1 MERND
6 RPAEPE
12 EKKRLIE
19 AGFVADNIQLGTTWS
34 RGAVGASMTTEEA
47 LLLVDAEDKQR
58 RMDRLVALCAGGART
73 VEHAEALLRQIEGA
87 REPYSRCPKCGA
99 VPLADT
105 DDALFCEPCNRW
117 YSRRP
122 LPGAP
127 DSDHEQPI
135 ADRAPSD
142 GSGVDW
148 TLMDDEEVLINAAVV
163 CDAKAL
169 ADGTAFPAKW
179 GVVAA
184 RLRKMSDGLSTSST
198 KSAAPNWSDLTD
210 REAQWIARE
219 AGCDVRAVQLAL
231 QGRDGVRDDIRAR
244 VLEVAPRIRQ
254 AAPAASAVNFREEA
268 MHVVAARLAGR
279 EGADI
284 GVVRECCEK
293 APFDDIA
300 RETARV
306 QRALE
311 AAYQRGLSER
321 PVPPAAIPL
330 NAAQLR
336 ALAESDETGDAPLV
350 ATASA
355 LREVVAARKALGVL
369 AVIKAS
375 VVEAQVDEDAPVR
388 AFLDMPEIPLGVAQA
403 GERVTVAVLDGNVA
417 AVVEVHRTRERFAAH
432 ARAAAADK
440 TKCTCSFWSN
450 SGEPAPDRTCEEG
463 VALAAAVRAALAGT
477 AQAAAPKS
485 PTHDYTD
492 GEIAQ
497 AARDTDAEMGSLY
510 SKSFTPA
517 DLLSHAT
524 EFQQHSDAAG
534 RWVLLGYKMVE
545 EKWAQTFLARIKAN
559 RAAKVPA

>member
-244 VLEVAPRIRQ
+244 VLEVAPRIRRT
-254 AAPAASAVNFREEA
+254 APSPDSASFHIEA
-268 MHVVAARLAGR
+268 RRIMRDVESVASESNDWRTLLERRFG
-279 EGADI
+279 D
-284 GVVRECCEK
+284 
-293 APFDDIA
+293 
-300 RETARV
+300 
-306 QRALE
+306 ALRTM
-311 AAYQRGLSER
+311 YQRGLSER

-336 ALAESDETGDAPLV
+336 ALAESDEAGDAPFV

-355 LREVVAARKALGVL
+355 LREMVAAQLGWQVQMPVINAEGKRLPGEWTVMVPADGPEKVPGVVLLGIGAVDVVERALAARKAPGVL
-369 AVIKAS
+369 AV
-375 VVEAQVDEDAPVR
+375 VEAPVLER
-388 AFLDMPEIPLGVAQA
+388 GSVPGAMRTVNPEIILPV
-403 GERVTVAVLDGNVA
+403 
-417 AVVEVHRTRERFAAH
+417 
-432 ARAAAADK
+432 
-440 TKCTCSFWSN
+440 
-450 SGEPAPDRTCEEG
+450 
-463 VALAAAVRAALAGT
+463 
-477 AQAAAPKS
+477 
-485 PTHDYTD
+485 
-492 GEIAQ
+492 
-497 AARDTDAEMGSLY
+497 
-510 SKSFTPA
+510 
-517 DLLSHAT
+517 
-524 EFQQHSDAAG
+524 DAAG
-534 RWVLLGYKMVE
+534 DRVIVAVFAPGSDVASAFALLRAWQAFRKHAE
-545 EKWAQTFLARIKAN
+545 EDCPCQQPCVIFLDGEVGAWPAEACGTGRTLAFAL
-559 RAAKVPA
+559 RDALGLGGDSAKVPA

>member
-1 MERND
+1 MEYSD

-19 AGFVADNIQLGTTWS
+19 AGFVADNARLGTTWS
-34 RGAVGASMTTEEA
+34 RSAVGACMTTEEA
-47 LLLVDAEDKQR
+47 LLLVDAEDKR
-58 RMDRLVALCAGGART
+58 RRADRLVALVAGGART

-87 REPYSRCPKCGA
+87 RGPYSRCPKCGA

-105 DDALFCEPCNRW
+105 DDALLCELCNRW
-117 YSRRP
+117 YSRWT
-122 LPGAP
+122 LPGGSESKQEFDASVDYAAAP
-127 DSDHEQPI
+127 FGFKPGELSGWLRRLRVENPTALI
-135 ADRAPSD
+135 ADDSTPAVLRLPSVPVFEEDIGRVVRLSIPMPSNAPERVGMVILLAESD
-142 GSGVDW
+142 P
-148 TLMDDEEVLINAAVV
+148 AA
-163 CDAKAL
+163 AL
-169 ADGTAFPAKW
+169 VQATE
-179 GVVAA
+179 
-184 RLRKMSDGLSTSST
+184 
-198 KSAAPNWSDLTD
+198 SAAPNWSALTD

-355 LREVVAARKALGVL
+355 LREVVAARKA
-369 AVIKAS
+369 
-375 VVEAQVDEDAPVR
+375 
-388 AFLDMPEIPLGVAQA
+388 
-403 GERVTVAVLDGNVA
+403 
-417 AVVEVHRTRERFAAH
+417 
-432 ARAAAADK
+432 
-440 TKCTCSFWSN
+440 
-450 SGEPAPDRTCEEG
+450 
-463 VALAAAVRAALAGT
+463 
-477 AQAAAPKS
+477 

-510 SKSFTPA
+510 S
-517 DLLSHAT
+517 
-524 EFQQHSDAAG
+524 QHSDAAG

>member
-1 MERND
+1 MEYSD

-19 AGFVADNIQLGTTWS
+19 AGFVADNARLGTTWS
-34 RGAVGASMTTEEA
+34 HSAVGVCMTTEEA
-47 LLLVDAEDKQR
+47 LLLVDAEDKR
-58 RMDRLVALCAGGART
+58 RRADRLVALVAGGART

-87 REPYSRCPKCGA
+87 RGPYSRCPKCGA

-105 DDALFCEPCNRW
+105 DDALLCELCNRW

-198 KSAAPNWSDLTD
+198 KSAAPNWSALTD
-210 REAQWIARE
+210 REAHWIARE

-300 RETARV
+300 RETALELRRRGV
-306 QRALE
+306 RRAALL
-311 AAYQRGLSER
+311 ATQGTYRMGLYDA
-321 PVPPAAIPL
+321 V
-330 NAAQLR
+330 
-336 ALAESDETGDAPLV
+336 LAEQGIVCLLPDAQEREWLMEGIYDGVKAGCLDLAQERFAKV
-350 ATASA
+350 ARQIHGRAPD
-355 LREVVAARKALGVL
+355 
-369 AVIKAS
+369 AVMVMACT
-375 VVEAQVDEDAPVR
+375 
-388 AFLDMPEIPLGVAQA
+388 EIPLALPHEIG
-403 GERVTVAVLDGNVA
+403 R
-417 AVVEVHRTRERFAAH
+417 AH
-432 ARAAAADK
+432 
-440 TKCTCSFWSN
+440 
-450 SGEPAPDRTCEEG
+450 
-463 VALAAAVRAALAGT
+463 V
-477 AQAAAPKS
+477 
-485 PTHDYTD
+485 
-492 GEIAQ
+492 
-497 AARDTDAEMGSLY
+497 
-510 SKSFTPA
+510 
-517 DLLSHAT
+517 
-524 EFQQHSDAAG
+524 
-534 RWVLLGYKMVE
+534 
-545 EKWAQTFLARIKAN
+545 
-559 RAAKVPA
+559 

>member
-1 MERND
+1 MERSD

-19 AGFVADNIQLGTTWS
+19 AGFVADNARLGTTWS
-34 RGAVGASMTTEEA
+34 HSAVGVCMTTEEA
-47 LLLVDAEDKQR
+47 LLLVDAEDKR
-58 RMDRLVALCAGGART
+58 RRADRLVALVAGGART

-87 REPYSRCPKCGA
+87 RGPYSRCPKCGA

-105 DDALFCEPCNRW
+105 DDALLCELCNRW

-198 KSAAPNWSDLTD
+198 KSAAPNWSALTD
-210 REAQWIARE
+210 REAHWIARE

-244 VLEVAPRIRQ
+244 VLEVAPRIRRT
-254 AAPAASAVNFREEA
+254 APSPDSASFHIEA
-268 MHVVAARLAGR
+268 RRIMRDVESVASESNDWRTLLERRFG
-279 EGADI
+279 D
-284 GVVRECCEK
+284 
-293 APFDDIA
+293 
-300 RETARV
+300 
-306 QRALE
+306 ALRTM
-311 AAYQRGLSER
+311 YQRGLSER

-330 NAAQLR
+330 TAAQLR
-336 ALAESDETGDAPLV
+336 ALAESDEAGDAPFV

-355 LREVVAARKALGVL
+355 LREMVAAQLGWQVQMPVFDADGTRRAERWTVMVPAAGPAAVPGAILLGIGADEIVERAAQALTPCAVCGTNVGESNRLTHCAAQPGTGVL
-369 AVIKAS
+369 AV
-375 VVEAQVDEDAPVR
+375 VELETRLSEDRTYRVARAVALPAGAP
-388 AFLDMPEIPLGVAQA
+388 
-403 GERVTVAVLDGNVA
+403 ERVTVAVFVPGSKL
-417 AVVEVHRTRERFAAH
+417 
-432 ARAAAADK
+432 ARAVEAVQRVEALCERREIEDIMRE
-440 TKCTCSFWSN
+440 
-450 SGEPAPDRTCEEG
+450 GE
-463 VALAAAVRAALAGT
+463 VAVSVVAVRAALAGE
-477 AQAAAPKS
+477 A
-485 PTHDYTD
+485 
-492 GEIAQ
+492 
-497 AARDTDAEMGSLY
+497 
-510 SKSFTPA
+510 
-517 DLLSHAT
+517 
-524 EFQQHSDAAG
+524 
-534 RWVLLGYKMVE
+534 
-545 EKWAQTFLARIKAN
+545 
-559 RAAKVPA
+559 

>member
-6 RPAEPE
+6 RTADPE
-12 EKKRLIE
+12 EVLRLTR
-19 AGFVADNIQLGTTWS
+19 AGFVADNKYTLRTWARS
-34 RGAVGASMTTEEA
+34 TSGVSMTTEDA
-47 LLLVDAEDKQR
+47 LLLVDAENKQR
-58 RMDRLVALCAGGART
+58 RADRLVALVAGGVHS
-73 VEHAEALLRQIEGA
+73 VEIAEALLREIEGA
-87 REPYSRCPKCGA
+87 RGPYSRCPKCGA

-105 DDALFCEPCNRW
+105 DDALLCEPCNRW

-122 LPGAP
+122 LPGGP
-127 DSDHEQPI
+127 DSAHERPI

-142 GSGVDW
+142 GNSVDW

-179 GVVAA
+179 SVVAA
-184 RLRKMSDGLSTSST
+184 RLRKMSDGLSTSSI

-210 REAQWIARE
+210 REAHWIARE

-231 QGRDGVRDDIRAR
+231 QGREGVRDDIRAR
-244 VLEVAPRIRQ
+244 VLDVAPRIRQ

-268 MHVVAARLAGR
+268 MRVVAARLAGR

-300 RETARV
+300 REVARV
-306 QRALE
+306 QLALE
-311 AAYQRGLSER
+311 ATYQRGLSAQIV
-321 PVPPAAIPL
+321 PPPAAIPL

-336 ALAESDETGDAPLV
+336 ALAESDETGDAPFV

-355 LREVVAARKALGVL
+355 LREMVAARPAPGVL
-369 AVIKAS
+369 ALS
-375 VVEAQVDEDAPVR
+375 DVEARLSEDRSWRVAHSIVLRADAPKRVVI
-388 AFLDMPEIPLGVAQA
+388 AALTPGSNVAHA
-403 GERVTVAVLDGNVA
+403 VA
-417 AVVEVHRTRERFAAH
+417 AVQRVTALCERREIEDIMIQGEVTV
-432 ARAAAADK
+432 
-440 TKCTCSFWSN
+440 
-450 SGEPAPDRTCEEG
+450 G
-463 VALAAAVRAALAGT
+463 VAAVRAALAGT
-477 AQAAAPKS
+477 AQAAAPNA
-485 PTHDYTD
+485 PAHDYTD
-492 GEIAQ
+492 AEIAQ

-510 SKSFTPA
+510 S
-517 DLLSHAT
+517 
-524 EFQQHSDAAG
+524 QHSDTAG

-559 RAAKVPA
+559 RASKVPA